1 MKDAHLAY
9 VQGRYST
16 AVQLFR
22 RFVDRYPASV
32 RTAEAR
38 WWLARSYEQ
47 VGDLRA
53 AVGEYRILAA
63 TEPSPASGPVSYE
76 THAIRRL
83 DELRQAGGRSRSV
96 SSGHVAIA
104 LSRAQLPPLSA
115 LEPWLEGL
123 ARAGV
128 TALVVDASTGGLPQN
143 ATSGE
148 ALSPSVES
156 APKAGVYF
164 ATTRARVIDDVLGR
178 VVPLAHRHGLSV
190 FANFSP
196 HDLPWLEKSSEWMTL
211 MYDPSAQTLY
221 SSTTL
226 DLFNPA
232 AQSYIVGLL
241 TDLAQTGVDGILL
254 RARSHDGFA
263 YEVGTSAIRGF
274 ETSFGLSIEP
284 WQLLAPKQPGSDSGE
299 SANFWRWVGW
309 KTRTYIAFLQRVS
322 EAMRSERPN
331 VRVMLEVHPETVT
344 NPLRALAEY
353 GEDVVEAKQR
363 GFDLLLVPG
372 NQQAVVTGSPS
383 RVEQVELVRR
393 LAEFVGDSRRVWTRL
408 VVERVD
414 PMPSEPGSFRRVA
427 EGLGIEEDTSLL
439 LSLDSS
445 TVP

>member
-1 MKDAHLAY
+1 
-9 VQGRYST
+9 
-16 AVQLFR
+16 
-22 RFVDRYPASV
+22 
-32 RTAEAR
+32 
-38 WWLARSYEQ
+38 
-47 VGDLRA
+47 
-53 AVGEYRILAA
+53 
-63 TEPSPASGPVSYE
+63 
-76 THAIRRL
+76 
-83 DELRQAGGRSRSV
+83 
-96 SSGHVAIA
+96 
-104 LSRAQLPPLSA
+104 
-115 LEPWLEGL
+115 
-123 ARAGV
+123 
-128 TALVVDASTGGLPQN
+128 
-143 ATSGE
+143 
-148 ALSPSVES
+148 
-156 APKAGVYF
+156 
-164 ATTRARVIDDVLGR
+164 
-178 VVPLAHRHGLSV
+178 
-190 FANFSP
+190 
-196 HDLPWLEKSSEWMTL
+196 
-211 MYDPSAQTLY
+211 
-221 SSTTL
+221 
-226 DLFNPA
+226 
-232 AQSYIVGLL
+232 
-241 TDLAQTGVDGILL
+241 VDGILL